1 MLSLIIA
8 LTISAVAAGVGF
20 YQAKEFVL
28 RRLRYVDA
36 VLSPAAPI
44 IAAVGAS
51 LLALPATILPLIS
64 AATVISFGVSVGFG
78 VAAGAREIKHR
89 LPPM

>member
-36 VLSPAAPI
+36 VQSPVAPVLAAFGAAL
-44 IAAVGAS
+44 IAWPAS
-51 LLALPATILPLIS
+51 VLPLIGLG
-64 AATVISFGVSVGFG
+64 TVLSFGISVGFG

-89 LPPM
+89 LPPI